1 MSSVLKVDAIQN
13 TSGTSALSIDSAGT
27 VDFPVN
33 NNITIFGLTS
43 NVTVSSTSLSTLTG
57 WSQLNSQNTHG
68 FKPVGA
74 TVSES
79 SGYFTPSK
87 LGLYKIQA
95 DINMYNNSSS
105 SGIRWIEID
114 LAFTPNGQ
122 SEIGGDVYN
131 NIGYE
136 QSDTTYALGH
146 RVRYYNF
153 NHANDKVRIKVAASA
168 SIVIQGSAAS
178 SFDTQIM
185 FEWVAPPQS

>member
-27 VDFPVN
+27 VNFPVN
-33 NNITIFGLTS
+33 NNIAIFGLTS
-43 NVTVSSTSLSTLTG
+43 NATVSSTSLSTLTG
-57 WSQLNSQNTHG
+57 WSQFNSQNTHG

-87 LGLYKIQA
+87 LGLYRIQA
-95 DINMYNNSSS
+95 DFNMYNNSSS
-105 SGIRWIEID
+105 SGIRWIQID

-122 SEIGGDVYN
+122 SEIGGDQYTF
-131 NIGYE
+131 IGYE
-136 QSDTTYALGH
+136 QSDTTYMVAN
-146 RVRYYNF
+146 RIRYYNF
-153 NHANDKVRIKVAASA
+153 NHANDKVRIRVAASA
-168 SIVIQGSAAS
+168 STLIQGAGAS
-178 SFDTQIM
+178 NFDTQIM